1 MRINKSVY
9 IGTLLLINRITM
21 ADMISIKGK
30 PGKVKDKKYV
40 NKIERERNLP
50 GYCL

>member
-1 MRINKSVY
+1 
-9 IGTLLLINRITM
+9 M

-50 GYCL
+50 GYCLQTLLEWTDHGENR